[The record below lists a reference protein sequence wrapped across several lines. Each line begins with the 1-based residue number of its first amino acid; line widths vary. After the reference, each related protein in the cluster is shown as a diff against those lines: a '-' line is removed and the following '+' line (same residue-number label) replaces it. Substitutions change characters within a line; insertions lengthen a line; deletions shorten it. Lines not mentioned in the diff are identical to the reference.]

1 MDEQHAEVTYTDD
14 RVPSRPILIIL
25 TVFVIFSTLLCVI
38 AWRLLVFRESQLR
51 PQGYSERALEA
62 PHTVSEVRETLFDA
76 MPARPPLGAEQRLRL
91 RQYHWVDPGQRLVRI
106 PVDRE
111 IDLMLREAQP

>member
-1 MDEQHAEVTYTDD
+1 MDERHAEVTYSDD
-14 RVPSRPILIIL
+14 RVAPRPIIIIL
-25 TVFVIFSTLLCVI
+25 TVFVIFSTLLCII

-51 PQGYSERALEA
+51 PSGYSERALDA
-62 PHTVSEVRETLFDA
+62 PHTVSEVREALFEA
-76 MPARPPLGAEQRLRL
+76 IPARPPLNGEQRLRL
-91 RQYHWVDPGQRLVRI
+91 RRYQWVNPGQRLVRI